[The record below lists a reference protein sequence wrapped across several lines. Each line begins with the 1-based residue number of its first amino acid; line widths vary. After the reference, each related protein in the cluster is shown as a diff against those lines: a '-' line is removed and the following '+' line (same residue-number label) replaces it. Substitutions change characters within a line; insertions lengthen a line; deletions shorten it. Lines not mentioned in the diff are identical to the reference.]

1 MLTTIILSSILI
13 FIFLAMSSYWAIVF
27 MRGIR
32 LSILYQRGAARNAT
46 EGDSG
51 YSNKQYC
58 YHYETK
64 IWEYVYLLSIN
75 SAEVLGSIF
84 NFTEYLIKEYLS
96 KSIKQ
101 YDYSL
106 EQCGDVN
113 NSNTY
118 LYNFQLINS
127 SITLVNVIMSFGKVS
142 DIMVV
147 TLGICLMNY
156 LAKRFKKVRSLPG
169 TLDNTKFLLVTFVI
183 SIPII
188 SSAVVHSFLILG
200 RVLFLITITIYFGLF
215 VKTIKQFELTLFTRA
230 VQHLAQYGSNKEEL
244 KQHKYF
250 TYTSTLVYIGFLSI
264 LVSIYLDDVASI
276 FTSVFFY
283 NKCFFPF
290 NLFSLNTPILKPEDI
305 NAIITTL
312 KVLIVINYTFGYIG
326 VFLVVVPF
334 VLITLF
340 TWCNVVCEKF
350 RNKPNKYR
358 FRGHD
363 LTECLINTANAPQ
376 LREGTNVLILKGL
389 VK

>member
-1 MLTTIILSSILI
+1 
-13 FIFLAMSSYWAIVF
+13 MSSYWAIVF

-32 LSILYQRGAARNAT
+32 LSILYQKGAARNAT
-46 EGDSG
+46 EDDSG
-51 YSNKQYC
+51 YINKQYC
-58 YHYETK
+58 YHFETK

-84 NFTEYLIKEYLS
+84 IFTEHLIQEYFS

-113 NSNTY
+113 NNNNTF

-127 SITLVNVIMSFGKVS
+127 SITLLNVLVSFGKVS

-169 TLDNTKFLLVTFVI
+169 TLDNTKFLLVTFI
-183 SIPII
+183 IILPII
-188 SSAVVHSFLILG
+188 SSAAVHPFLILG
-200 RVLFLITITIYFGLF
+200 RVLFLITITIYFVIF

-250 TYTSTLVYIGFLSI
+250 TYTSTLVYTGLLSI
-264 LVSIYLDDVASI
+264 LICIYLGDVPSI

-290 NLFSLNTPILKPEDI
+290 NLFSLNTLILKPEDM

-312 KVLIVINYTFGYIG
+312 KVLIVLKYTFGYIG
-326 VFLVVVPF
+326 IFLVVVPF
-334 VLITLF
+334 VLITLY
-340 TWCNVVCEKF
+340 TWCNVVCDKF

-358 FRGHD
+358 FRGHG
-363 LTECLINTANAPQ
+363 LTECLINTANSPQ
-376 LREGTNVLILKGL
+376 LREGTKILILKGL

>member
-1 MLTTIILSSILI
+1 
-13 FIFLAMSSYWAIVF
+13 MSSYWAIVF

-46 EGDSG
+46 EDDSG

-84 NFTEYLIKEYLS
+84 GFTEYLIKEYFS

-113 NSNTY
+113 NNNTF

-127 SITLVNVIMSFGKVS
+127 SITLVNVIVSFGNVS
-142 DIMVV
+142 DIMVA

-169 TLDNTKFLLVTFVI
+169 TLDNTKFLLVTFII
-183 SIPII
+183 SLPII
-188 SSAVVHSFLILG
+188 SSAVVPSFLIFG
-200 RVLFLITITIYFGLF
+200 RVLFLITITIYFGIF

-230 VQHLAQYGSNKEEL
+230 VQHLAQYGTNKEEL

-250 TYTSTLVYIGFLSI
+250 TYTSTLVYTGFLSI
-264 LVSIYLDDVASI
+264 LVSMYLGGVPSI

-283 NKCFFPF
+283 NKCFYPF
-290 NLFSLNTPILKPEDI
+290 NLFSLSTLILKPEDM

-312 KVLIVINYTFGYIG
+312 KVLFVLEYTFCYTGF
-326 VFLVVVPF
+326 FLVVVPL
-334 VLITLF
+334 VLITLY
-340 TWCNVVCEKF
+340 TWCNVVCDKF
-350 RNKPNKYR
+350 RNKPDKYR
-358 FRGHD
+358 FRGHG

-376 LREGTNVLILKGL
+376 LREGAKILILKGL